1 MSAEK
6 HLPLVESNR
15 KNTFKLKA
23 KLLNFK
29 KQTEKNLKIELHFVP
44 KVGSC
49 LLLPILF
56 HTSSPLALSILT
68 VLAF

>member
-1 MSAEK
+1 MSMEK
-6 HLPLVESNR
+6 HLPLVESNC
-15 KNTFKLKA
+15 KNTLKLKA

-29 KQTEKNLKIELHFVP
+29 NKLKKFKIKLHFAP

-49 LLLPILF
+49 LLLPTLF

-68 VLAF
+68 TLAC

>member
-1 MSAEK
+1 MSTEK
-6 HLPLVESNR
+6 HLPLVKSNC
-15 KNTFKLKA
+15 KNTFTLKA

-29 KQTEKNLKIELHFVP
+29 NKLKKFKIKLHFDP

-49 LLLPILF
+49 LLLPSLF

-68 VLAF
+68 ILAF